1 MIITLTVASCFT
13 RRPTSL
19 RLPGVWAAHRE
30 GIRTWM
36 IGLSEPSSPDG
47 LSRIEVPDPEEVERR
62 NGVRRYAAVGDNI
75 LIVELAFPDRHG
87 RTRCMLVYSLDTN
100 RVEVIWTP
108 FKIERAIA
116 NSGKE
121 LIFVDLP

>member
-1 MIITLTVASCFT
+1 
-13 RRPTSL
+13 
-19 RLPGVWAAHRE
+19 
-30 GIRTWM
+30 
-36 IGLSEPSSPDG
+36 
-47 LSRIEVPDPEEVERR
+47 
-62 NGVRRYAAVGDNI
+62 
-75 LIVELAFPDRHG
+75 
-87 RTRCMLVYSLDTN
+87 MLVYSLDTN